1 MHEFSI
7 SLPEEADS
15 VKIGT
20 DGKATITTFF
30 KQSVYSHG
38 NCVLHH
44 RYLLRCSKIDG
55 RWYDR
60 SYASIILNT
69 SAPNESSCR
78 MCGLCEG
85 WLCRKTIHY
94 SFRE

>member
-44 RYLLRCSKIDG
+44 R
-55 RWYDR
+55 
-60 SYASIILNT
+60 
-69 SAPNESSCR
+69 
-78 MCGLCEG
+78 
-85 WLCRKTIHY
+85 
-94 SFRE
+94 

>member
-44 RYLLRCSKIDG
+44 RYLLYSPLFILAYRK
-55 RWYDR
+55 RW
-60 SYASIILNT
+60 
-69 SAPNESSCR
+69 
-78 MCGLCEG
+78 
-85 WLCRKTIHY
+85 
-94 SFRE
+94 